1 LIENISIREYLNENS
16 RLRDL
21 LKEVGPWVQEKLGI
35 PHTEAALVYGMHETP
50 VMLTQA
56 VLAKLS
62 NRLPNEDDE
71 SYNGGMTR
79 DTAELIDD
87 LSLLPGSMY
96 ALHVEHTSMAVASN
110 WIASFS
116 IIGKPMVMLSCDRLT
131 GNYTSAEY
139 NRCYVLMAKDDVAPV
154 REELYRVYGKRQR
167 PSTCTTFEG
176 DGDSSTIDIAGDF
189 GWDNLILDD
198 KIVNLLKNDFE
209 SFFKRKQWF
218 ADNKLPYKRG
228 YLLHG
233 SPGNGKTSI
242 LRAMMNSMHMNA
254 YTLRWFAPKITDK
267 DLDEMFTTAAKSTK
281 PTMILL
287 EDIDRAFP
295 KTNRTCNIS
304 LQQLLNSLD
313 GVGNSKNGLIVVATA
328 NEPTILD
335 PAILKRPGR
344 FDRSILFPDPS
355 EDLRARYFFSKQPD
369 IPNAE
374 AVADSSGFS
383 FAQLQEAYIIAGQT
397 AYESGREINSE
408 DLVVGVGQLRD
419 SNASTSQKKKTGLG
433 F

>member
-1 LIENISIREYLNENS
+1 MIPHTSIREYLNES
-16 RLRDL
+16 TRLREL
-21 LKEVGPWVQEKLGI
+21 LQEIGPWIHEKLGI
-35 PHTEAALVYGMHETP
+35 SHNDATMLYGFHDQP
-50 VMLTQA
+50 VALTQA
-56 VLAKLS
+56 VLAKLTG
-62 NRLPNEDDE
+62 RVPDEEDT
-71 SYNGGMTR
+71 SFHGGMTR
-79 DTAELIDD
+79 DTAELVEN
-87 LSLLPGSMY
+87 LEALPGSMF
-96 ALHVEHTSMAVASN
+96 ALHVESIAMVTASN
-110 WIASFS
+110 WVASFR
-116 IIGKPMVMLSCDRLT
+116 ILGKPMVMISSDRLT
-131 GNYTSAEY
+131 GNYTSTEY
-139 NRCYVLMAKDDVAPV
+139 NRNYVLMAKEDVAPV
-154 REELYRVYGKRQR
+154 REVLRGVYGKRQR
-167 PSTCTTFEG
+167 PSTFTTFEG
-176 DGDSSTIDIAGDF
+176 DGESSSVDIPGDF
-189 GWDNLILDD
+189 SWENLILED
-198 KIVNLLKNDFE
+198 KIVTLLKNDFE
-209 SFFKRKQWF
+209 SFFKRKAWF
-218 ADNKLPYKRG
+218 EANKLPYKRG

-267 DLDEMFTTAAKSTK
+267 DLDEMFITATKSTK

-355 EDLRARYFFSKQPD
+355 ADLRSRYFFNKQPEV
-369 IPNAE
+369 PNAE
-374 AVADSSGFS
+374 AVESSAGFS
-383 FAQLQEAYIIAGQT
+383 FAQLQEAYIIAGQA
-397 AYESGREINSE
+397 AYEAGREISSE
-408 DLVVGVGQLRD
+408 DLSAGVDQLRD
-419 SNASTSQKKKTGLG
+419 SNASTSQKKKSGLG